1 MDLAIIVLGIL
12 YLCGVKVGTP
22 LAICAIIEGLL
33 IIISAIIKKLNDKYA
48 IFFDKPIDKQACLCY
63 NKDTIKERN

>member
-12 YLCGVKVGTP
+12 YLCGVNVCTP

-33 IIISAIIKKLNDKYA
+33 IIISAIIRKLN
-48 IFFDKPIDKQACLCY
+48 
-63 NKDTIKERN
+63 E